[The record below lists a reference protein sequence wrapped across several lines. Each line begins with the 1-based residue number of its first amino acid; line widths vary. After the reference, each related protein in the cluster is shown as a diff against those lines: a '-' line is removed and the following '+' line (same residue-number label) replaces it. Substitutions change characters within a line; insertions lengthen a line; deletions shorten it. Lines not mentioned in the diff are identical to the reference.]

1 MIISGLAKWLTS
13 WGLRSFPRGV
23 PIPAT
28 CKAVKDLSG
37 KPIAEPAA
45 QRLRWQEHFSDL
57 LNHSPSDE
65 LDLTDLDSFEKEP
78 SFEYLSE
85 EDGPPNMF
93 EIEYALK
100 RLKNNKSPGVD
111 NISNE
116 QLKYGIE
123 GLKHQLCVIF
133 GKVWEEEAI
142 PADWSKGIIVVILQ
156 CVRTTEELLLGLQ
169 LLNCFR

>member
-1 MIISGLAKWLTS
+1 MADKLEVAAS
-13 WGLRSFPRGV
+13 RGQQREV
-23 PIPAT
+23 WQKIKILSKRRANT

-93 EIEYALK
+93 EIESALK
-100 RLKNNKSPGVD
+100 RL
-111 NISNE
+111 E
-116 QLKYGIE
+116 
-123 GLKHQLCVIF
+123 
-133 GKVWEEEAI
+133 
-142 PADWSKGIIVVILQ
+142 
-156 CVRTTEELLLGLQ
+156 RTTRAQGLTTSVM
-169 LLNCFR
+169 NNSSMVKRV